1 VYTKKLFVLPKQH
14 NNKGETMAFKK
25 MQKPQYP
32 PRHWSLVGYPG
43 SGKSTFAAQM
53 RGPKLVIDADH
64 RFTEVLELAGDDV
77 LTLSDDPHDNVD
89 PDNISECL
97 YANMPGSGVKT
108 IIVDSLTAIIT
119 PIVVR
124 AVQDHSKG
132 RQRNLMAGMKDK
144 AMAMRQ
150 LQDSVARWGTDCL
163 WIYHLQD
170 SRDGKAK
177 EITRSTVS
185 ETELARLTR
194 SINVQLKIIEQNG
207 KRGIEVMWA
216 RKGRSGIVIWDDA
229 GNWKGMPEK
238 IEAALYDGLTQKEQ
252 EQIEANT
259 PMKFPNPETAISWG
273 YEQGAFGT
281 VEEAKLAY
289 AEVRKEHQPQT
300 AEEMATFWTA
310 EVRARKMERADAA

>member
-1 VYTKKLFVLPKQH
+1 
-14 NNKGETMAFKK
+14 
-25 MQKPQYP
+25 
-32 PRHWSLVGYPG
+32 
-43 SGKSTFAAQM
+43 
-53 RGPKLVIDADH
+53 
-64 RFTEVLELAGDDV
+64 
-77 LTLSDDPHDNVD
+77 
-89 PDNISECL
+89 
-97 YANMPGSGVKT
+97 
-108 IIVDSLTAIIT
+108 
-119 PIVVR
+119 
-124 AVQDHSKG
+124 
-132 RQRNLMAGMKDK
+132 
-144 AMAMRQ
+144 
-150 LQDSVARWGTDCL
+150 
-163 WIYHLQD
+163 
-170 SRDGKAK
+170 
-177 EITRSTVS
+177 
-185 ETELARLTR
+185 
-194 SINVQLKIIEQNG
+194 VQLKIIEQNG